1 MIINSGEIT
10 TLILS
15 GTAVLLDS
23 EVICIYICNIQLQAA
38 LPLGTTGNVKPIT

>member
-23 EVICIYICNIQLQAA
+23 KVKNFATFNFR
-38 LPLGTTGNVKPIT
+38 LPYLWEQQEM

>member
-23 EVICIYICNIQLQAA
+23 EVEYFATFNFR
-38 LPLGTTGNVKPIT
+38 LPYLWEQQEM